1 MRAGLGSKV
10 LIDKQKILT
19 ALMPIA
25 ALVLAMVSIQTGAA
39 LALSLFPK
47 IGAQGAVGLRVGL
60 AALILLAIHRP
71 DLRPTRTALAVILPY
86 GLALGLM
93 NLAFYMALRTVPL
106 GVAVAVEFSGP
117 LAVAALSQ
125 RGRWDLL
132 WLGLATAG
140 LLALAPWGRA
150 GAAADPVGLLLALTA
165 GLFWAL
171 YIAFGQM
178 AARVGGGVTASGMT
192 IAALVTVPAGLIHA
206 GARLFDPALLP
217 LGLVVAVLSS
227 ALPYSL
233 EIYGLGRLP
242 KATFSTLMSLE
253 PAIGAL
259 SGALLLGQHL
269 TLREDAAIAAI
280 VAASLGAAATFA
292 ASRADDLPLSF
303 GLD

>member
-1 MRAGLGSKV
+1 MA
-10 LIDKQKILT
+10 
-19 ALMPIA
+19 
-25 ALVLAMVSIQTGAA
+25 SIQTGAA

-47 IGAQGAVGLRVGL
+47 IGAEGAVGLRVGL

-71 DLRPTRTALAVILPY
+71 GLRPSRAALAAVLPY

-93 NLAFYMALRTVPL
+93 NLTFYMALRTVPL
-106 GVAVAVEFSGP
+106 GVAVAVEFAGP

-132 WLGLATAG
+132 WLGLAAAG
-140 LLALAPWGRA
+140 LASLAPWGGA
-150 GAAADPVGLLLALTA
+150 GAAVDLAGLLLALTA
-165 GLFWAL
+165 GVFWAL
-171 YIAFGQM
+171 YIAFGQR
-178 AARVGGGVTASGMT
+178 AARIGGGVTAWGMT
-192 IAALVTVPAGLIHA
+192 IAALVTVPVGLAHAGL
-206 GARLFDPALLP
+206 RLLDPALLP
-217 LGLVVAVLSS
+217 LGLAVAVLSS

-233 EIYGLGRLP
+233 EMFGLRRLP
-242 KATFSTLMSLE
+242 KATFSILMSLE
-253 PAIGAL
+253 PAIGAV

-292 ASRADDLPLSF
+292 SRRGDDLPPTF